1 MSLEFYNDFFGST
14 IMNHCEFLKTLP
26 ELGKDDIDL
35 LKSIIGNLSE
45 NTEKQQITPFYPK
58 HKNLRKNIVCIL
70 ESYDCVKKL
79 KAHELIF
86 LNMLF

>member
-14 IMNHCEFLKTLP
+14 IMNHCEFLKSLP
-26 ELGKDDIDL
+26 ELGKDDINL

-45 NTEKQQITPFYPK
+45 NSEKNKITPFY
-58 HKNLRKNIVCIL
+58 HNHQNLPKNILCIL

-79 KAHELIF
+79 KAHEFNIF
-86 LNMLF
+86 EYAF